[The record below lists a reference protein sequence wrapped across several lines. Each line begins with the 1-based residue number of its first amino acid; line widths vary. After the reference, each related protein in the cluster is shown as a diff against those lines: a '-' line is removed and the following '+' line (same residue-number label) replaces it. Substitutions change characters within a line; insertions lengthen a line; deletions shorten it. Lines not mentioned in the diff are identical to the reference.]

1 VAAVDLDEDGLLDLA
16 VAGHSLDMVFVLLGQ
31 GDGTFEA
38 PLNYSVGARPH
49 SIAFADLDVDGNV
62 DLVTANEN
70 SNNVSVLFGNGN
82 GTFRAH
88 LTFGVGSVPKTVTVG
103 DLNADG
109 RLDIVT
115 ANSAGN
121 YPNGSTPTN
130 VSVLLNDGSG
140 GFLPAAH
147 YPTGLTPFGLA
158 LGDFNEDGFLDIV
171 TANWHSNDLTLL
183 LQE

>member
-1 VAAVDLDEDGLLDLA
+1 
-16 VAGHSLDMVFVLLGQ
+16 MVLLGL
-31 GDGTFEA
+31 GTGSFEA
-38 PLNYSVGARPH
+38 PVHYGVGARPH
-49 SIAFADLDVDGNV
+49 SIAFADLDADGNV

-82 GTFRAH
+82 GTFQTH
-88 LTFGVGSVPKTVTVG
+88 LTFAVGSVPKTVVVG
-103 DLNADG
+103 DLNDDG

-130 VSVLLNDGSG
+130 VSVLVNDGAG
-140 GFLPAAH
+140 GFAPASH

-158 LGDFNEDGFLDIV
+158 LGDFNEDGLLDIV
-171 TANWHSNDLTLL
+171 TANWHTNDVTLL